1 MIGQK
6 RYILLLS
13 VFFNLRRDIVSLLV
27 KDVCSCSFKLRYTY
41 ASSTYLQKMNDKTGM
56 GWMVPKGV
64 KFGKLDK
71 LQFIANDEKSLD
83 NEKGLVKIATK
94 AVGLNFADVFTV
106 NGLYSAA
113 NQIRNGE
120 NFIPGLEFSGVVM
133 EDSSDDG
140 NFNKND
146 RVLGF
151 TRFGAYSDIVKVPP
165 VFLKRLP
172 DSWSFAEGAS
182 FIVQALTAWH
192 GLVEI
197 GRMPRIANKSTEQ
210 KPYVVLVHSASGGV
224 GLWASEIAARR
235 GAVVLGIVGSASKF
249 DIFNDR
255 IKNLSPSSQV
265 MLRGEER
272 DFSQRLANK
281 LKEMH
286 SLHDRDSNDSD
297 LSQLAESGNGVDI
310 VMESLGG
317 KYFTAS
323 FDSLNSG
330 GCLVT
335 FGSTSYV
342 SPGLG
347 LNFFRLVQRYLTRP
361 KIDPGTLTSRN
372 IRLCGFNL
380 IFLTEKTDDLDREL
394 NECISCLSGDGDT
407 DELDNMQPPVI
418 GNMFDFRTQAVD
430 ALERLKSGQ
439 TIGKVVL
446 ENPHNPLQET

>member
-64 KFGKLDK
+64 KFGKLNK

-106 NGLYSAA
+106 HGLYSAA

-394 NECISCLSGDGDT
+394 NECISCLSGM
-407 DELDNMQPPVI
+407 EILMN
-418 GNMFDFRTQAVD
+418 
-430 ALERLKSGQ
+430 
-439 TIGKVVL
+439 
-446 ENPHNPLQET
+446 

>member
-106 NGLYSAA
+106 HGLYSAA

-407 DELDNMQPPVI
+407 DELDNVQPPVI

>member
-1 MIGQK
+1 
-6 RYILLLS
+6 
-13 VFFNLRRDIVSLLV
+13 
-27 KDVCSCSFKLRYTY
+27 
-41 ASSTYLQKMNDKTGM
+41 
-56 GWMVPKGV
+56 MVPKGV
-64 KFGKLDK
+64 AFGRLDK
-71 LQFIANDEKSLD
+71 LQFLTNDKLSSRDDD
-83 NEKGLVKIATK
+83 NGGGLVKIATK

-106 NGLYSAA
+106 HGLCSAA
-113 NQIRNGE
+113 NQMRNGE

-133 EDSSDDG
+133 DDCNSG
-140 NFNKND
+140 DFKRND

-151 TRFGAYSDIVKVPP
+151 TRFGAYSDMVKVPP
-165 VFLKRLP
+165 VFLKQLP
-172 DSWSFAEGAS
+172 DNWSYVEGAS

-197 GRMPRIANKSTEQ
+197 GRMPPNNPLMEK
-210 KPYVVLVHSASGGV
+210 KPFVVVVHSASGGV

-235 GAVVLGIVGSASKF
+235 GGVVLGIVGNESKF
-249 DIFNDR
+249 DVFNDR
-255 IKNLSPSSQV
+255 IKKLSPSSQV

-272 DFSQRLANK
+272 DFAQRLASK
-281 LKEMH
+281 LKEIR
-286 SLHDRDSNDSD
+286 SLNNESRSNNFD
-297 LSQLAESGNGVDI
+297 LSELAQSGNGVDI

-347 LNFFRLVQRYLTRP
+347 LNFLRLAKRYLTRP

-380 IFLTEKTDDLDREL
+380 IFLTENTDDLNRQL
-394 NECISCLSGDGDT
+394 NQCISCLSGDENTDKLDKVKPPVVGDT
-407 DELDNMQPPVI
+407 
-418 GNMFDFRTQAVD
+418 FDFRTQAID
-430 ALERLKSGQ
+430 ALERLKTGK
-439 TIGKVVL
+439 TVGKVVL
-446 ENPHNPLQET
+446 YNTNNPLHTL